1 MYRTTEISRKTYET
15 DICIKLNLDGMGK
28 SEVDTGIGFFD
39 HMLTLFS
46 KHGLIDLNISCKGDL
61 ETDSHHSVEDV
72 GIVLGQAISKALG
85 DKASI
90 SRYGSAYVPM
100 DETLARVVIDLSS
113 RPFLYYDIPFTRQE
127 LGNMAVEMLEEFFR
141 AVSNNAGITLH
152 IEVLHGTNNH
162 HMAEAVFKAF
172 GRALRQAVI
181 RDEKIIGVPS
191 TKGLL

>member
-1 MYRTTEISRKTYET
+1 MYRTAEISRKTYET

-28 SEVDTGIGFFD
+28 SEIDTGIGFFD

-127 LGNMAVEMLEEFFR
+127 LGNMAVEMVEEFFR

-162 HMAEAVFKAF
+162 HMAEAAFKAF

>member
-127 LGNMAVEMLEEFFR
+127 LGNMAVEMVEEFFR

-191 TKGLL
+191 TKGLI